1 MVKFYRILPGSSFP
15 QRADKSAGGTLPVR
29 AYRYCEA
36 IRTASAFGWYVFPPA
51 DFDLA
56 WDGTDT
62 IWKFGYEDDWTVLDS
77 AQFPDLIRKF
87 NHHCPLDL
95 NDAVP
100 PFLTAGA
107 EPGMVQIWSGLFT
120 RTEPGWSLLVRA
132 PANLPRSN
140 NYEHYEGV
148 IETDKWFGPL
158 FINIRLTKTD
168 IPITFDVGYP
178 LMQVQPLQQ
187 STYSEE
193 VLESMDKVDGVEEF
207 TQDDWENYRK
217 TITKPGRGFEREK
230 GFYAKMVRRQKNHV

>member
-51 DFDLA
+51 DFNLA

-62 IWKFGYEDDWTVLDS
+62 IWKFAYEDSWTVLDS
-77 AQFPDLIRKF
+77 AQYPDFLNTF
-87 NHHCPLDL
+87 NRHCPIDL
-95 NDAVP
+95 SDAVP
-100 PFLTAGA
+100 PFLTASA
-107 EPGMVQIWSGLFT
+107 ETGMVQIWSGFFAS
-120 RTEPGWSLLVRA
+120 TEPYWSLLVRA
-132 PANLPRSN
+132 PANLPKSN

-168 IPITFDVGYP
+168 VPISFDAGYP
-178 LMQVQPLQQ
+178 LMQVQPVQQ
-187 STYSEE
+187 YTYSDE
-193 VLESMDKVDGVEEF
+193 VLESMDEVDGVEQF
-207 TQDDWENYRK
+207 TLDDWDKYRH
-217 TITKPGRGFEREK
+217 TITKPGRGLEREK
-230 GFYAKMVRRQKNHV
+230 GFYAKKVRRQKSHA

>member
-51 DFDLA
+51 DFNLA

-62 IWKFGYEDDWTVLDS
+62 IWKFEYEDSWTVLDS
-77 AQFPDLIRKF
+77 AQYPDFIRKF
-87 NHHCPLDL
+87 NRQCPIDL
-95 NDAVP
+95 SDAVP

-107 EPGMVQIWSGLFT
+107 EPGMVQIWSGLFA
-120 RTEPGWSLLVRA
+120 RTEPYWSLLVRA
-132 PANLPRSN
+132 PANLPKSN
-140 NYEHYEGV
+140 SYEHYEGV

-168 IPITFDVGYP
+168 VPITFDAGYP
-178 LMQVQPLQQ
+178 LMQVQPVQQ
-187 STYSEE
+187 YTYSDE
-193 VLESMDKVDGVEEF
+193 VLESMDTVDGIEEF
-207 TQDDWENYRK
+207 TQDDWDNYRH
-217 TITKPGRGFEREK
+217 TITRPGRGLEREK
-230 GFYAKMVRRQKNHV
+230 GFYAKQVRRQKGHA

>member
-1 MVKFYRILPGSSFP
+1 MVKFYRMLPGTSFP

-51 DFDLA
+51 DFELA
-56 WDGTDT
+56 WDGADT
-62 IWKFGYEDDWTVLDS
+62 IWKFGFEQDWTVLDS
-77 AQFPDLIRKF
+77 VQFPDFTRNF
-87 NHHCPLDL
+87 NRQCPLDL

-107 EPGMVQIWSGLFT
+107 EPGMVQIWSGLFA
-120 RTEPGWSLLVRA
+120 RTQPGWSLLVRS
-132 PANLPRSN
+132 PANLPKSN
-140 NYEHYEGV
+140 SYEHYEGI

-158 FINIRLTKTD
+158 FINIRLMKTD
-168 IPITFDVGYP
+168 VPITFDVGYP

-207 TQDDWENYRK
+207 TQDDWESYRQ

-230 GFYAKMVRRQKNHV
+230 GYYAKMVRRQKSHE

>member
-56 WDGTDT
+56 WDGADT
-62 IWKFGYEDDWTVLDS
+62 IWKFGYEEDWTVLDS
-77 AQFPDLIRKF
+77 VQYPDFISTF

-95 NDAVP
+95 TDAVP

-107 EPGMVQIWSGLFT
+107 EPGMVQIWSGLIA
-120 RTEPGWSLLVRA
+120 RTDPGWSLLVRA
-132 PANLPRSN
+132 PANRPKSN
-140 NYEHYEGV
+140 SYEHYEGL

-158 FINIRLTKTD
+158 FTNIRLTKTD
-168 IPITFDVGYP
+168 VPISFDVGFP
-178 LMQVQPLQQ
+178 LMQVQPLLQA
-187 STYSEE
+187 TYSEE
-193 VLESMDKVDGVEEF
+193 VLESIETVDGIEEF
-207 TQDDWENYRK
+207 TECDWEKYRQ
-217 TITKPGRGFEREK
+217 TITRPGRGFEREK
-230 GFYAKMVRRQKNHV
+230 GYYAKMIRRQKSHA

>member
-77 AQFPDLIRKF
+77 VQFPDFIRKF

-107 EPGMVQIWSGLFT
+107 EPGMVQIWSGLFAS
-120 RTEPGWSLLVRA
+120 TEPGWSLLVRA
-132 PANLPRSN
+132 PANLPKSN
-140 NYEHYEGV
+140 KYEHYEGV

-168 IPITFDVGYP
+168 IPITFDAGYP
-178 LMQVQPLQQ
+178 LMQVQPLQK

-207 TQDDWENYRK
+207 TQDDWENYRQ

-230 GFYAKMVRRQKNHV
+230 GHYAKMVRRQKSHA

>member
-1 MVKFYRILPGSSFP
+1 MVKFYCILPGSSYP

-56 WDGTDT
+56 WDGVDT
-62 IWKFGYEDDWTVLDS
+62 IWKFGYEDEWTVLDS
-77 AQFPDLIRKF
+77 AQYPDFLRTF
-87 NHHCPLDL
+87 NNHCPLDL
-95 NDAVP
+95 SDAVP

-120 RTEPGWSLLVRA
+120 QTEPGWSLLVRA
-132 PANLPRSN
+132 PANLPRSHS
-140 NYEHYEGV
+140 YEHYEGV

-158 FINIRLTKTD
+158 FTNIRLTKTD
-168 IPITFDVGYP
+168 VPISFDAGYP

-193 VLESMDKVDGVEEF
+193 VLESMDIVEGIEEF
-207 TQDDWENYRK
+207 TQDDWESYRR

-230 GFYAKMVRRQKNHV
+230 GFYAKMIRRQKSHA

>member
-56 WDGTDT
+56 WDGVDT
-62 IWKFGYEDDWTVLDS
+62 IWKFSYEDEWTVLDS
-77 AQFPDLIRKF
+77 VQYPDFIQTF
-87 NHHCPLDL
+87 NDECPLDL
-95 NDAVP
+95 TDAVP

-107 EPGMVQIWSGLFT
+107 EPGMVQIWSGLFAK
-120 RTEPGWSLLVRA
+120 TEPGWSLLVRA
-132 PANLPRSN
+132 PANLPKSN

-158 FINIRLTKTD
+158 FTNIRLTKTD
-168 IPITFDVGYP
+168 IPIAFNVGYP

-187 STYSEE
+187 STYSEQ
-193 VLESMDKVDGVEEF
+193 VLESVDRVDGIAQF
-207 TQDDWENYRK
+207 TQDDWENYRE
-217 TITKPGRGFEREK
+217 TITKPGRGYEREK
-230 GFYAKMVRRQKNHV
+230 GFYAKKIRRQKSNA

>member
-1 MVKFYRILPGSSFP
+1 MVKFYRMLPGTSFP

-56 WDGTDT
+56 WDGADT
-62 IWKFGYEDDWTVLDS
+62 IWKFGYEEEWTVLDS
-77 AQFPDLIRKF
+77 AQFPNFTSSF
-87 NHHCPLDL
+87 NHQCPEDL
-95 NDAVP
+95 NDATP

-107 EPGMVQIWSGLFT
+107 EPGMVQIWSGLFAKT
-120 RTEPGWSLLVRA
+120 DPGWSLLVRS
-132 PANLPRSN
+132 PANLPKTNS
-140 NYEHYEGV
+140 YEHYEGI

-158 FINIRLTKTD
+158 FINIRLMKTD
-168 IPITFDVGYP
+168 VPIAFDVGYP

-193 VLESMDKVDGVEEF
+193 VLESMEKAGGVEDF
-207 TQDDWENYRK
+207 TPEDWENYRQ
-217 TITKPGRGFEREK
+217 TITKPGRGCEREK
-230 GFYAKMVRRQKNHV
+230 GFYAKKVRRQKGHV

>member
-1 MVKFYRILPGSSFP
+1 MVKFYRILPSSSFP

-51 DFDLA
+51 DFHLA
-56 WDGTDT
+56 WDGVDT
-62 IWKFGYEDDWTVLDS
+62 IWKFSYEDEWTVLDS
-77 AQFPDLIRKF
+77 VQYPDYIDTF
-87 NHHCPLDL
+87 NRYCPLDL
-95 NDAVP
+95 VDAVP

-107 EPGMVQIWSGLFT
+107 EPGMVQIWSGLFC
-120 RTEPGWSLLVRA
+120 RTEPGWSVLVRA

-140 NYEHYEGV
+140 NYEHYEGI

-168 IPITFDVGYP
+168 IPIAFDAGYP

-193 VLESMDKVDGVEEF
+193 VLESLDRADSVEEF
-207 TQDDWENYRK
+207 TRADWENYRQ
-217 TITKPGRGFEREK
+217 TMTSPGRGLDREK
-230 GFYAKMVRRQKNHV
+230 GFYARMIRRQKSTA

>member
-1 MVKFYRILPGSSFP
+1 MVKFYRLLPGSSIP

-36 IRTASAFGWYVFPPA
+36 VRTASAFGWYVFPPA
-51 DFDLA
+51 DFNLA

-62 IWKFGYEDDWTVLDS
+62 IWKFDYEDNWTVLDS
-77 AQFPDLIRKF
+77 VQFPDYIRAF

-95 NDAVP
+95 TDAVP

-107 EPGMVQIWSGLFT
+107 EPGMVQIWSGLFC

-140 NYEHYEGV
+140 SYEHFEGI

-158 FINIRLTKTD
+158 FVNVRLTKTD

-193 VLESMDKVDGVEEF
+193 VLEAIDSVDSVEEF
-207 TQDDWENYRK
+207 TPDDWEKYRE
-217 TITKPGRGFEREK
+217 TITRPGRGFEREK
-230 GFYAKMVRRQKNHV
+230 GVYAKMVRRQKSHA

>member
-51 DFDLA
+51 DFNLA

-77 AQFPDLIRKF
+77 VQYPGFYQTF
-87 NHHCPLDL
+87 NQHCPSDL
-95 NDAVP
+95 SNAIP
-100 PFLTAGA
+100 PILTAGA

-120 RTEPGWSLLVRA
+120 RTEQYWSLLVRA
-132 PANLPRSN
+132 PANLPKSN
-140 NYEHYEGV
+140 SYEHYEGI

-168 IPITFDVGYP
+168 MPITFDADYP
-178 LMQVQPLQQ
+178 LMQVQPVQQ
-187 STYSEE
+187 YTYSDE
-193 VLESMDKVDGVEEF
+193 VLESMQEVDGVEAF
-207 TQDDWENYRK
+207 TEDDWDHYRQ
-217 TITKPGRGFEREK
+217 TITAPGRGFEREK
-230 GFYAKMVRRQKNHV
+230 GFYAKQVRRQKKHA

>member
-51 DFDLA
+51 DFNLA

-62 IWKFGYEDDWTVLDS
+62 IWKFEYEDSWTVLDS
-77 AQFPDLIRKF
+77 AQYPDFIRTF
-87 NHHCPLDL
+87 NRHCPMDL
-95 NDAVP
+95 SDAVP

-107 EPGMVQIWSGLFT
+107 EPGMVQIWSGLFAS
-120 RTEPGWSLLVRA
+120 TEQNWSLLVRA
-132 PANLPRSN
+132 PANLPKSN
-140 NYEHYEGV
+140 SYEHYEGI

-168 IPITFDVGYP
+168 VPITFDAGYP
-178 LMQVQPLQQ
+178 LMQVQPIQQ
-187 STYSEE
+187 YTYSDE
-193 VLESMDKVDGVEEF
+193 VLESMEKVDGVEDF
-207 TQDDWENYRK
+207 TQDDWENYRN
-217 TITKPGRGFEREK
+217 TITKPGRGLAREK
-230 GFYAKMVRRQKNHV
+230 GYYAKQVRRQKGHA